1 MSARAQSSPRSLMT
15 RLCLRSDLEVLA
27 QLSVPGSGNF
37 SGREAT
43 PANLPQWLCRLF
55 RQDEGDY
62 DVSNQVALQCPTV
75 FFGAYAAVAP
85 SLRHSKTP
93 PGSNTVHKA
102 LSRIFCGTLQLPC
115 RKLQAHFAVPCFAS
129 RLCRAVP
136 EDSTKALR
144 QGACRT
150 LPERMSL
157 MLTDSNSGRPCLH
170 WLRLTLQH
178 GSLTYNTT
186 S

>member
-1 MSARAQSSPRSLMT
+1 MPYSLFWSIRCSRT
-15 RLCLRSDLEVLA
+15 E
-27 QLSVPGSGNF
+27 P
-37 SGREAT
+37 
-43 PANLPQWLCRLF
+43 
-55 RQDEGDY
+55 
-62 DVSNQVALQCPTV
+62 PT
-75 FFGAYAAVAP
+75 FQN
-85 SLRHSKTP
+85 P

-102 LSRIFCGTLQLPC
+102 LSRIFCGTLQHTPTVSMLLEYDCSDYISMMPC

-178 GSLTYNTT
+178 GSLTYNFIEFLSSFVAGTVH
-186 S
+186 